1 MIVKITVD
9 LDYNDIK
16 EAVKEYLLKRGI
28 TANLITF
35 TDDSDQ
41 DVYSLWC
48 SCEGEVIT
56 KPEGPV
62 HRGAGPCG
70 IYPDDLPTKLK
81 GGNCE
86 NAKKSGGCPLPNIHC
101 GWPKCDE

>member
-1 MIVKITVD
+1 MKITINLNQHDVQA
-9 LDYNDIK
+9 
-16 EAVKEYLLKRGI
+16 AVKEYLLKQGI
-28 TANLITF
+28 TLSSMKIRAGDDQRDGAYF
-35 TDDSDQ
+35 T
-41 DVYSLWC
+41 C
-48 SCEGEVIT
+48 SCEGELIT

-86 NAKKSGGCPLPNIHC
+86 NAKKPGGCPLPNIHC